1 MNYNNLFRSLRE
13 AMHHRPT
20 AGMFM
25 VMLIM
30 LAAAGCTDDADNDN
44 RLPDGK
50 YPITFTAAVDGL
62 GVSRA
67 TTDADGKTS
76 WVENDPVAISKDG
89 GTSHKEYKITD
100 ASTGAM
106 SPNNSGGVDN
116 TLYWSKIEETLAAWH
131 PATWT
136 IGSGIGEVSITN
148 QSSDFETLENIL
160 YAPSASYTYSS
171 SGSVAFTF
179 RHALAK
185 VKVTLKEEDGK
196 NDFTDTEISDAS
208 VTFMGYTAGSLGYG
222 GMTGSGDNGEIT
234 SKKGTPSGGTT
245 TYTALLIPQQM
256 LQNQPFIKVTVG
268 TNDAAR
274 DYYYKPTNNTDA
286 NLEAGKEYTY
296 TITVKKE
303 GLQVTVGTSVSWDDN
318 EENGNATNA
327 TFKIHLADFSSSVP
341 TNTSNYTVT
350 DANNNTLSA
359 SDGVYSTT
367 GNKINI
373 SLSANDGYRLKKFL
387 TKVTSGICKQKVS
400 YTSSS
405 RTYTYIFYDI
415 RSDLWLDD
423 IQAEAE
429 AATSLSS
436 PNVGDYYYADGT
448 WSSST
453 LEKPCIGIVF
463 KAGAAGNDNTSNY
476 DSKLST
482 IHGYVVALHDALATA
497 GNWGTRGIE
506 TTLTNVDNENETA
519 YTGYSDTK
527 TIISS
532 YSNGNT
538 WKDYQAF
545 SAVVDY
551 RSIVPAPDASSDWY
565 LPSLAQLGDVYS
577 ALNSISIPLTTAGQ
591 GFTTSTST
599 DYGWYWTSSEKT
611 NSGYDAWHVSFRD
624 NGKKA
629 NNAKD
634 GTNYDSGKRA
644 CYARAILTF

>member
-1 MNYNNLFRSLRE
+1 MNKNIKKRG
-13 AMHHRPT
+13 
-20 AGMFM
+20 AGLWL
-25 VMLIM
+25 VCVAGGL
-30 LAAAGCTDDADNDN
+30 LAGCGDDTDSEN
-44 RLPDGK
+44 RLPEGK
-50 YPITFTAAVDGL
+50 YPMTFTAAVDGL
-62 GVSRA
+62 AVSRA

-76 WVENDPVAISKDG
+76 WVENDPVAISKDR

-100 ASTGAM
+100 ASSGAM
-106 SPNNSGGVDN
+106 SPDNTEGSDAN
-116 TLYWSKIEETLAAWH
+116 TLYWSRTEETLAAWH
-131 PATWT
+131 PATCT
-136 IGSGIGEVSITN
+136 IGNGSGEVSITN
-148 QSSDFETLENIL
+148 QSSDFGTLENIL
-160 YAPSASYTYSS
+160 YAPAASYTYSS

-185 VKVTLKEEDGK
+185 VKVTLQKEPGK
-196 NDFTDTEISDAS
+196 SDFTDTEISDAS

-222 GMTGSGDNGEIT
+222 GMTGSGDNGEIV
-234 SKKGTPSGGTT
+234 SKKETPGGGTP

-367 GNKINI
+367 GNNINI

-387 TKVTSGICKQKVS
+387 TKVTSGICKQNVS

-405 RTYTYIFYDI
+405 RTYTYTFYDI

-429 AATSLSS
+429 SASASLSNPS
-436 PNVGDYYYADGT
+436 VGDYYYADGT
-448 WSSST
+448 WSST

-463 KAGAAGNDNTSNY
+463 KAGAAGNDQTSNY

-482 IHGYVVALHDALATA
+482 IHGYVVALHDALTTA
-497 GNWGTRGIE
+497 GNWGTRGVE
-506 TTLTNVDNENETA
+506 TPLTNVDNENETA

-527 TIISS
+527 TIISN
-532 YSNGNT
+532 YSSENT

-577 ALNSISIPLTTAGQ
+577 ALNSISTPLTTAGQ
-591 GFTTSTST
+591 GFTTSAST
-599 DYGWYWTSSEKT
+599 DNGWYWTSSEKT
-611 NSGYDAWHVSFRD
+611 NYGYDAWHVSFRD
-624 NGKKA
+624 NGKKTY
-629 NNAKD
+629 NAKD